1 MKTPFVAGNDGLG
14 FVVKVGPGVKN
25 LQENDW
31 VLPFMPHLGTWRS
44 LAVLKERDTLKI
56 PVDLMPVE
64 YAAMMRELRVAYRLL
79 EDYGDLRSGDT
90 VILNDANGTIGQVT
104 PPPLPPPPM
113 HSLSSPRTDLEL
125 PTTKSFFQFFF
136 NSLAMNT
143 TTSKRF

>member
-1 MKTPFVAGNDGLG
+1 MLWFLG

-64 YAAMMRELRVAYRLL
+64 YAAMMRELCVAYRLL

-104 PPPLPPPPM
+104 PPPSLLLPCIP
-113 HSLSSPRTDLEL
+113 SLHQGLT
-125 PTTKSFFQFFF
+125 
-136 NSLAMNT
+136 
-143 TTSKRF
+143 